1 MDVFAAAL
9 SIFLLKKEDVFG
21 AICLAASLG
30 GDTDTIGALVGALC
44 AAYAGG
50 HNIPESV
57 LGPVL
62 AQNQLD
68 LDALS
73 AAIKTTFWK

>member
-1 MDVFAAAL
+1 MDVFAAVMA
-9 SIFLLKKEDVFG
+9 IFLMKKEDVFG

-30 GDTDTIGALVGALC
+30 GDTDTIGALVGALS

-50 HNIPESV
+50 HNIPASV

-62 AQNQLD
+62 EQNRLD
-68 LDALS
+68 LETLS
-73 AAIKTTFWK
+73 AQIASTFWK